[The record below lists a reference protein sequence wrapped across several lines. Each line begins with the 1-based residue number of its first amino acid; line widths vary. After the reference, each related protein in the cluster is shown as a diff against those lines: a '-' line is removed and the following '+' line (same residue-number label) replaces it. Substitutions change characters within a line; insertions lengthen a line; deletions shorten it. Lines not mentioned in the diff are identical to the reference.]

1 MACKSEFFIAIF
13 CLPIITT
20 TLANANI
27 MDLQHYGSKGKLFC
41 SDSKRIKSPILIR
54 TLKQLISEHTRLTI
68 STQLSTLFAPI
79 KSCLLHSS
87 FENLKTV
94 NEFLQRL

>member
-27 MDLQHYGSKGKLFC
+27 MDLPHYGSKGKLFC
-41 SDSKRIKSPILIR
+41 SDSKRNKSPILIS
-54 TLKQLISEHTRLTI
+54 TLKHGHREGGLTTRLKD
-68 STQLSTLFAPI
+68 F
-79 KSCLLHSS
+79 
-87 FENLKTV
+87 
-94 NEFLQRL
+94 RGYD